1 MGSTTFD
8 ETDPALVGLASSQR
22 MKRASGINGCAMAS
36 DRI

>member
-8 ETDPALVGLASSQR
+8 DTDPALVGLASSQR
-22 MKRASGINGCAMAS
+22 TKRASGIIGCAMAS